1 MPPLAH
7 CSLGISPDL
16 GSLGRGAESHTVVDG
31 LSLESQ
37 ASIITR
43 LYPSKTHLIRQ
54 EPTMPSSLRA
64 KHIERRKGLMWL
76 ERHTESV
83 DGDVVDRQKY
93 GSRALKQRGC
103 GRRLAPKESCWQ
115 LHEIMSVSKC
125 C

>member
-1 MPPLAH
+1 MSFRCIRVPPLAH

-16 GSLGRGAESHTVVDG
+16 GSLGIGAGSHTIVYS
-31 LSLESQ
+31 LSLEPQ

-43 LYPSKTHLIRQ
+43 IYLSKTHHIRQ
-54 EPTMPSSLRA
+54 ESTMPPSLRA

-103 GRRLAPKESCWQ
+103 GRRLDPKESC
-115 LHEIMSVSKC
+115 
-125 C
+125 